1 LFDLERDVG
10 ERRDLAATHAT
21 MLPEFRKL
29 LTAWEAEVD
38 SSRAALASSP

>member
-10 ERRDLAATHAT
+10 ERRDLAATNPS
-21 MLPEFRKL
+21 MLTEFRKL